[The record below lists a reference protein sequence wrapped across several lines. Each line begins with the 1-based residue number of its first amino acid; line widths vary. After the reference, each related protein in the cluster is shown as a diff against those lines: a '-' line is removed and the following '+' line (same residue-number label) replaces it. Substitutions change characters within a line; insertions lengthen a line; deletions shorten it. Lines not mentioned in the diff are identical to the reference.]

1 MRMSVAGDGLTE
13 PNLYFAIGK
22 MQTDP
27 DSPPIKKATQRV
39 AFFIGIGI
47 QKEGFEESNATWMS
61 VARSGLTERNIYFA
75 NGKMQTDP
83 DSPPT

>member
-47 QKEGFEESNATWMS
+47 QKEGFE
-61 VARSGLTERNIYFA
+61 G
-75 NGKMQTDP
+75 
-83 DSPPT
+83 